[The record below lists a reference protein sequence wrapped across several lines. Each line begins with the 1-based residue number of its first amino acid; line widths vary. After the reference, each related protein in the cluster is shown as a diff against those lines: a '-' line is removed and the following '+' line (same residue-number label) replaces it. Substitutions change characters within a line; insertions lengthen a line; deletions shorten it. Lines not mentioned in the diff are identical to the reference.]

1 MQRDTRTQIPLNRK
15 KQVCTSNV
23 LYLQAVVNYTI
34 IYLTD
39 GRSVVVSKTLKQL
52 EHRLMNDN
60 NFFRT
65 HKSFI
70 VNLDFVTG
78 FRINEEM
85 TINVNEEHQVS
96 LSRRRKDDFLR
107 LARQNHLAA

>member
-1 MQRDTRTQIPLNRK
+1 MLTETRTQIPLSRK

-34 IYLTD
+34 IYLND

-52 EHRLMNDN
+52 EHRLMNN
-60 NFFRT
+60 RNFFRT

-70 VNLDFVTG
+70 VNLDYVTG
-78 FRINEEM
+78 FRINDEM
-85 TINVNEEHQVS
+85 TVNVNEAHQVS

-107 LARQNHLAA
+107 LARQNRLAA